1 MTFEKRIWK
10 RIQKIKQSSTEQTVD
25 NKVYNGKITDMTY
38 CDKITKDT
46 HNLMLELMRDTRLD
60 GKERYIGLC
69 EDIKGNIV
77 HSKEQ
82 CTGTEC
88 SVPSEKADILSC
100 PIGTKQI
107 GDYHTHP
114 NGDITISRGDIL
126 HTAISNR
133 QFFCI
138 GTSKKDIVKCH
149 GIKDH
154 TISEMGSDIRRLI
167 DKGEMREAKRLI
179 NIAEDIMDM
188 HKIGTEPLGSESYW
202 GNVLDARC
210 KITWH
215 RSDSSPRKYIARVT
229 KE

>member
-1 MTFEKRIWK
+1 LTNTLRAFLEG
-10 RIQKIKQSSTEQTVD
+10 T
-25 NKVYNGKITDMTY
+25 NKVYNKKDVDMIY
-38 CDKITKDT
+38 CDKITKAT

-69 EDIKGNIV
+69 EDIEGNIV
-77 HSKEQ
+77 PSKEQ

-88 SVPSEKADILSC
+88 SVPSEKADMLSC
-100 PIGTKQI
+100 PISTKQI

-114 NGDITISRGDIL
+114 SEDITISRDDIL

-138 GTSKKDIVKCH
+138 GTSKKDIVKCY
-149 GIKDH
+149 GIKDR
-154 TISEMGSDIRRLI
+154 TISEIGNDIRGLI
-167 DKGEMREAKRLI
+167 DKGEMREAKRVA

-188 HKIGTEPLGSESYW
+188 HKIGTEPIGSESYW
-202 GNVLDARC
+202 GNILDVEC

-215 RSDSSPRKYIARVT
+215 RSDSRPRKYIAKVT